1 MDGSDRSAKDR
12 KGNKVKVGNL
22 VQVNPSRRQLEGEP
36 YIGKL
41 GIVVEQNAPS
51 DEFDPNAE
59 GVEMWWVQ
67 WQGNSDWDI
76 EWQGDLTVL
85 S

>member
-1 MDGSDRSAKDR
+1 M
-12 KGNKVKVGNL
+12 KVGSL
-22 VQVNPSRRQLEGEP
+22 VQVKPSRHQLYDES

-41 GIVVEQNAPS
+41 GIVVEQSAPS
-51 DEFDPNAE
+51 DEFDPNVE
-59 GVEMWWVQ
+59 GVGMWWVQ

-76 EWQGDLTVL
+76 EWQADLVVL